1 MHTVIETEAYQRS
14 VIAAG
19 LSDEEKLEIANY
31 ISANPTAGDIMQG
44 TGGARKVRF
53 AGRGKGKRG
62 GYRVITYYAAE
73 DVPVFLLD
81 LFAKGDAVNLTKAE
95 RNELKEI
102 LASLV
107 DNYRASIRAK
117 VAVLREGKAG

>member
-1 MHTVIETEAYQRS
+1 MHAVIETEAYQRS
-14 VIAAG
+14 AMASGVSKQE
-19 LSDEEKLEIANY
+19 LLEISNY
-31 ISANPTAGDIMQG
+31 VSANPTAGDIMKG
-44 TGGARKVRF
+44 TGGARKIRF

-62 GYRVITYYAAE
+62 GFRVITYYAAD

-107 DNYRASIRAK
+107 EDYRESTKNK
-117 VAVLREGKAG
+117 VATLGKTKAG